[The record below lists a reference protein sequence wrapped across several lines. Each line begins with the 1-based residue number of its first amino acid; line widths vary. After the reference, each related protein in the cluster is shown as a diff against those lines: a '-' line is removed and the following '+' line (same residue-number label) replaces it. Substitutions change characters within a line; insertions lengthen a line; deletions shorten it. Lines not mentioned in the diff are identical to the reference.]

1 MIRNM
6 TRNMISNMSI
16 EQAVLKEAY
25 QWLGTPY
32 RHGAAR
38 KQVGCDCLGL
48 IRGVWR
54 EIYGH
59 EPEKPATYA
68 PDWAELSDN
77 EPLLDAAA
85 KYMRAC
91 KTPANIGDILPAQV
105 LVFRWRPTMAAKH
118 IAIMGY
124 GGRFIHAYHG
134 HRVLTSALVPQWHK
148 RIAGIFEFPEW
159 ENQKKPDNFIQGK
172 NS

>member
-1 MIRNM
+1 MIM
-6 TRNMISNMSI
+6 SSNLR
-16 EQAVLKEAY
+16 QAVLKEAY

-54 EIYGH
+54 EIYGY

-68 PDWAELSDN
+68 PDWAELSDK

-85 KYMRAC
+85 KHMMRC
-91 KTPANIGDILPAQV
+91 PMPVSIKDIMPAQV
-105 LVFRWRPTMAAKH
+105 LIFRWQPTMAAKH
-118 IAIMGY
+118 IAIMGQE
-124 GGRFIHAYHG
+124 GRFIHAYHG
-134 HRVLTSALVPQWHK
+134 HRVLTSALVPQWFR
-148 RIAGIFEFPEW
+148 RIAGVFEFP
-159 ENQKKPDNFIQGK
+159 QLAGQSIQGR
-172 NS
+172 NL